1 MKNDIIIFAFDFSMS
16 KPAMC
21 YYYNNKLHF
30 WCFPMKVDEKT
41 LDILRASNI
50 NVINRN
56 LPSIDKKTYDSHSL
70 VKEHINR
77 ANNLANIIIST
88 IKDIITRNNID
99 VNNVI
104 IASEGLSFAS
114 KGDAML
120 DLSGYKYVLLS
131 KFIEMGIDKIY
142 TYSPITI
149 KSVAGCSKKNNLGKL
164 PMIEKIKE
172 ENPNNH
178 FFISNLKFYPEQLKK
193 KTSFVQCVDDLV
205 DAYWCLKTV
214 IDKEKLNIEL

>member
-21 YYYNNKLHF
+21 YYYKNKIHF
-30 WCFPMKVDEKT
+30 WCFPMKIDEKS

-56 LPSIDKKTYDSHSL
+56 LPSIDKKTFDSHTL

-77 ANNLANIIIST
+77 ANNLSNIIVNT
-88 IKDIITRNNID
+88 INDIIKKNNIKKE
-99 VNNVI
+99 NVI
-104 IASEGLSFAS
+104 IATEGLSFAS

-131 KFIEMGIDKIY
+131 KISELNINNIF

-149 KSVAGCSKKNNLGKL
+149 KNVAGCSKKDNKGKL

-172 ENPNNH
+172 EKSNH
-178 FFISNLKFYPEQLKK
+178 IFITNLKNQPEMLKK

-214 IDKEKLNIEL
+214 IIKENLNIEL